1 MGLYLV
7 NGIAINK
14 MDIIDLNTIK
24 GIIST
29 NIITS
34 TIDIINTGN
43 MGIISA
49 KMGINGIDDTI
60 GMGGITLP
68 SPIFYTHAQH
78 DMDIIDFISGMID
91 THDTGST
98 GSTGGTHGTSY
109 NSKG

>member
-1 MGLYLV
+1 MGRYLV

-34 TIDIINTGN
+34 TIGIITTIN

-49 KMGINGIDDTI
+49 KIGINGIIDI
-60 GMGGITLP
+60 GGMGGITP
-68 SPIFYTHAQH
+68 KPPIFYTHAQH
-78 DMDIIDFISGMID
+78 DMDIIDFIDDTID
-91 THDTGST
+91 THDTHTT
-98 GSTGGTHGTSY
+98 GGTGGTHGTSY
-109 NSKG
+109 NSNG